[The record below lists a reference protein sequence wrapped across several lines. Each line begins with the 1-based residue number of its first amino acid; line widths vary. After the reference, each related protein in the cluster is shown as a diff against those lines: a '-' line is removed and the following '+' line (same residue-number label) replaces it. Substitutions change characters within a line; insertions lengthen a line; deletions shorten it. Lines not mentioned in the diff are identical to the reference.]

1 MSSTRTWTKP
11 QLDAIEH
18 RGSDL
23 LLSAAAGSGKTAV
36 LTARLIRLLTSPDS
50 DVKPSEVLAV
60 TFTNAASAEMR
71 DRLFSAALEL
81 VRTDP
86 SNARARELVAS
97 IASVKICTI
106 HSFCLSA
113 IKPYFARL
121 GLPSDFRVADETES
135 EILRRQAMS
144 ETVSEYF
151 DSVTDGG
158 EDFVFLADTLLT
170 ARDESSLDEIL
181 LSLARTLGA
190 KGVGAKEL
198 SAYAENLE
206 AIRPGTFWSSFA
218 AEGIREYLH
227 RFASFYSDVFNFY
240 RGNLAETEAV
250 SAKYLPECEDLYSLA
265 ERLQSLANG
274 GDYEILRSAMCGHVF
289 PRLPSVKAQDQT
301 DFSLEFKA
309 YRDLFKKEF
318 SALRDKFFS
327 SDEADILRDA
337 RRTASLERALAAVLG
352 SFSARFTEKKRER
365 GILDFNDI
373 EIKTA
378 ELFIGSDGNPT
389 PEAQSV
395 AEKYKCIFI
404 DEYQDT
410 SRIQDA
416 IFRAI
421 STGAERFMVGD
432 IKQSIYSFRSAEPEI
447 FANYREA
454 FSHGDGGSY
463 IFMSD
468 NFRSSENVIRFANAV
483 SGRIFPFG
491 KIPYTE
497 EDELRRSRNM
507 PDADEPCE
515 LVLIDKAKRSEDDAE
530 GGGDTAFSEAE
541 YTARRIK
548 ELLESGTK
556 PDGAPVR
563 PGDIAILLRTNAGI
577 DEYSSALEALGIR
590 TCKSVKSD
598 IFSKP
603 EVMTLLCIL
612 NAVSNPVRDI
622 YLAGAMKSC
631 VFGFTLDETVKIRL
645 AFPDCPLYSAVC
657 AYAENGDALA
667 EKCASFI
674 SELDAMRDRA
684 SFLPAGAFV
693 RSVIK
698 TLDLEV
704 RLSDKKRSI
713 RTVRRSL
720 RELHSLAVRAGQSGF
735 CSLFQFLRYTD
746 RLISDPSPVSAAQD
760 EGEDAVSIMSI
771 HASKGLE
778 FPICFLCRCSAE
790 LKAKDASES
799 LMFDPV
805 IGIASRLP
813 DRSGL
818 VRCDNVLRRAA
829 AADISRKALEDEMR
843 ILYVAMTRA
852 RERLIVTAAV
862 KDPSEYVNGVRAALR
877 FDGEY
882 TVLGASSYLS
892 WILPALLSDGD
903 GCGVKLVFAESAEEN
918 AVSDEPIKGMNE
930 AAEEE
935 NSADDLREVLG
946 RRFEFR
952 YPKAFLCAVP
962 AKLTVSRLYPEI
974 LDEDAAAE
982 ADSVGESAV
991 VFDDE
996 APAPGFI
1003 SGKSGVRGSDIGSA
1017 THVFMQFCDFERFA
1031 RSGAEDELCR
1041 LTDDGFISRK
1051 MAEIVDIRALE
1062 RFRESTFF
1070 GRMRRAVRMEREF
1083 RFNSARAAK
1092 DFTADPELK
1101 KLLEESGTELI
1112 VQGVVDAVFEEADQ
1126 TLVLV
1131 DYKTDR
1137 FTREQLRDP
1146 AECERIL
1153 TERHSN
1159 QLTYYRD
1166 ICGEIFGRKID
1177 ETYIYSLSL
1186 GREILIY

>member
-1 MSSTRTWTKP
+1 
-11 QLDAIEH
+11 
-18 RGSDL
+18 
-23 LLSAAAGSGKTAV
+23 
-36 LTARLIRLLTSPDS
+36 
-50 DVKPSEVLAV
+50 
-60 TFTNAASAEMR
+60 
-71 DRLFSAALEL
+71 
-81 VRTDP
+81 
-86 SNARARELVAS
+86 
-97 IASVKICTI
+97 
-106 HSFCLSA
+106 
-113 IKPYFARL
+113 
-121 GLPSDFRVADETES
+121 
-135 EILRRQAMS
+135 
-144 ETVSEYF
+144 
-151 DSVTDGG
+151 
-158 EDFVFLADTLLT
+158 
-170 ARDESSLDEIL
+170 
-181 LSLARTLGA
+181 
-190 KGVGAKEL
+190 
-198 SAYAENLE
+198 
-206 AIRPGTFWSSFA
+206 
-218 AEGIREYLH
+218 
-227 RFASFYSDVFNFY
+227 
-240 RGNLAETEAV
+240 
-250 SAKYLPECEDLYSLA
+250 
-265 ERLQSLANG
+265 
-274 GDYEILRSAMCGHVF
+274 
-289 PRLPSVKAQDQT
+289 
-301 DFSLEFKA
+301 
-309 YRDLFKKEF
+309 
-318 SALRDKFFS
+318 
-327 SDEADILRDA
+327 
-337 RRTASLERALAAVLG
+337 
-352 SFSARFTEKKRER
+352 
-365 GILDFNDI
+365 
-373 EIKTA
+373 
-378 ELFIGSDGNPT
+378 
-389 PEAQSV
+389 
-395 AEKYKCIFI
+395 
-404 DEYQDT
+404 
-410 SRIQDA
+410 
-416 IFRAI
+416 
-421 STGAERFMVGD
+421 
-432 IKQSIYSFRSAEPEI
+432 
-447 FANYREA
+447 
-454 FSHGDGGSY
+454 
-463 IFMSD
+463 MSD

-507 PDADEPCE
+507 PDAHEPCE

-713 RTVRRSL
+713 RAVRRSL

-829 AADISRKALEDEMR
+829 AADISRKALEEEMR

-918 AVSDEPIKGMNE
+918 VVSDEPIKGMN
-930 AAEEE
+930 
-935 NSADDLREVLG
+935 
-946 RRFEFR
+946 
-952 YPKAFLCAVP
+952 
-962 AKLTVSRLYPEI
+962 
-974 LDEDAAAE
+974 
-982 ADSVGESAV
+982 
-991 VFDDE
+991 
-996 APAPGFI
+996 
-1003 SGKSGVRGSDIGSA
+1003 
-1017 THVFMQFCDFERFA
+1017 
-1031 RSGAEDELCR
+1031 
-1041 LTDDGFISRK
+1041 
-1051 MAEIVDIRALE
+1051 
-1062 RFRESTFF
+1062 
-1070 GRMRRAVRMEREF
+1070 
-1083 RFNSARAAK
+1083 
-1092 DFTADPELK
+1092 
-1101 KLLEESGTELI
+1101 
-1112 VQGVVDAVFEEADQ
+1112 
-1126 TLVLV
+1126 
-1131 DYKTDR
+1131 
-1137 FTREQLRDP
+1137 
-1146 AECERIL
+1146 
-1153 TERHSN
+1153 
-1159 QLTYYRD
+1159 
-1166 ICGEIFGRKID
+1166 
-1177 ETYIYSLSL
+1177 
-1186 GREILIY
+1186 